1 MSGTPP
7 EERIVPTVANRR
19 LGDVAVGDRLP
30 TLSYDVTATTVV
42 LGALASRDWRPMH
55 HDYDFAVN
63 RNGTRNIFLN
73 TPNQAAW
80 FERYVTDWSGPK
92 GRLGRMKFRMK
103 DSVYP
108 GDTMHLDAVVEDTGV
123 DEAGCGWATL
133 LVSLT
138 VDGDTKTDCTVRI
151 ALPVSRGRQPLDP
164 PRRRLASLND
174 LLPTHPNG
182 RPRMDLD
189 FTEEQEMLREMVR
202 GVCSSYAPPETV
214 RELEDDPIGYPAE
227 LWKQLADLDLI
238 GLMLPTEYGGSGMTA
253 LEGAVVYE
261 ELGRALAPTPHF
273 VSAVMAAGVLLRA
286 GTDEQKQAWL
296 PKIVTGDAVLTT
308 AWIEPHH
315 GFGPEGVQLQ
325 ARADGDAFVLDGVKW
340 HVPFA
345 RAANAIVVL
354 ARTDAGVDLFLVDP
368 TADGVTLGQQKTIAS
383 DAQYAVELSGV
394 RVPASARIGAA
405 GSGWDT
411 WHATMLDGIVMLAA
425 QAMGGARFAFDM
437 TVQYAKDRQQFDK
450 PLGAF
455 QAVAHYLADASAAVE
470 GGTILVHE
478 AAWAACQRPL
488 DRHAGADGQAV
499 RVQDVPRRHR
509 RRPPDPRRHGLHRR
523 VRHAALLPPGQ
534 GAADLV
540 VERPLPRGADRRRH
554 PRRRRLPARPPL
566 APRPNSRYSLTL
578 ARRDIS

>member
-151 ALPVSRGRQPLDP
+151 ALPVQRGRQPLDP

-182 RPRMDLD
+182 RPRW
-189 FTEEQEMLREMVR
+189 TSTSPKSRR
-202 GVCSSYAPPETV
+202 CC
-214 RELEDDPIGYPAE
+214 
-227 LWKQLADLDLI
+227 
-238 GLMLPTEYGGSGMTA
+238 
-253 LEGAVVYE
+253 
-261 ELGRALAPTPHF
+261 GRWCA
-273 VSAVMAAGVLLRA
+273 
-286 GTDEQKQAWL
+286 
-296 PKIVTGDAVLTT
+296 
-308 AWIEPHH
+308 
-315 GFGPEGVQLQ
+315 
-325 ARADGDAFVLDGVKW
+325 
-340 HVPFA
+340 
-345 RAANAIVVL
+345 
-354 ARTDAGVDLFLVDP
+354 
-368 TADGVTLGQQKTIAS
+368 
-383 DAQYAVELSGV
+383 
-394 RVPASARIGAA
+394 
-405 GSGWDT
+405 
-411 WHATMLDGIVMLAA
+411 
-425 QAMGGARFAFDM
+425 
-437 TVQYAKDRQQFDK
+437 
-450 PLGAF
+450 
-455 QAVAHYLADASAAVE
+455 ASAAP
-470 GGTILVHE
+470 T
-478 AAWAACQRPL
+478 
-488 DRHAGADGQAV
+488 
-499 RVQDVPRRHR
+499 
-509 RRPPDPRRHGLHRR
+509 RRPRPCASWRTTRSGTRPSCGSSSPTSTSSGSCSPPST
-523 VRHAALLPPGQ
+523 AAR
-534 GAADLV
+534 A
-540 VERPLPRGADRRRH
+540 
-554 PRRRRLPARPPL
+554 
-566 APRPNSRYSLTL
+566 
-578 ARRDIS
+578 